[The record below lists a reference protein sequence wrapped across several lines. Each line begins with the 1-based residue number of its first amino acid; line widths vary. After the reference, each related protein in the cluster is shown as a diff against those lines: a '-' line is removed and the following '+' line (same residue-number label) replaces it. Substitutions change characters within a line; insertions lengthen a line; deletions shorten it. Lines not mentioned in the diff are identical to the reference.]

1 MGKLNRCTCGRMPVI
16 RARITADRLISTQAT
31 CPRIEC
37 GAQGPEYLD
46 HEHNAEGAARLWNRD
61 GGRKAA

>member
-1 MGKLNRCTCGRMPVI
+1 MARLNRCTCGRVPRFRCRPTGEGTFI
-16 RARITADRLISTQAT
+16 TQAT

-37 GAQGPEYLD
+37 EAQGPAVED
-46 HEHNAEGAARLWNRD
+46 TERNEEAAALMWNRH

>member
-1 MGKLNRCTCGRMPVI
+1 MRPNRCSCGRTPII
-16 RARITADRLISTQAT
+16 RTRQTRDQLISTQAT

-37 GAQGPEYLD
+37 GAQGPEFLD
-46 HEHNAEGAARLWNRD
+46 HERNDEGAFQLWNRD